1 MLIMYYLEYLSGNY
15 QAGEFVG
22 ELSSYIPLAA
32 LIVAFSAG
40 LIATLSFLFKR
51 KAVVTVDVVLR
62 KALASVLFIITAV
75 CALIPNFM
83 PVLRLEQLDLYS
95 SQAVPVVMRGAFASA
110 LFVIV
115 GLCFGM
121 LGDIWLD
128 LKYAHKEGEKRYLN
142 AGFLSFLIGHLF
154 YSLFMFIYYKPKFG
168 WIAFLS
174 GAVVVAC
181 FTAFTENLLKVKY
194 GESKKITVIYMA
206 VLGGTL
212 SLAGDCMIESG
223 FTVMSIIFFVGM
235 VFFIA
240 SDALLAGIYF
250 GNDEKTRTSR
260 LGIVLN
266 HSLYYTAQYLIA
278 VSLFFAI

>member
-1 MLIMYYLEYLSGNY
+1 MYYLEYLSGSH

-22 ELSSYIPLAA
+22 EISSYVPLIALIAA
-32 LIVAFSAG
+32 LVAG
-40 LIATLSFLFKR
+40 IAATVSFLFKR
-51 KAVVTVDVVLR
+51 KAAVTVDVVLR
-62 KALASVLFIITAV
+62 KALASILFIITAV
-75 CALIPNFM
+75 CALIM

-95 SQAVPVVMRGAFASA
+95 SQAIPVVMRGAFASA
-110 LFVIV
+110 LFVIP

-154 YSLFMFIYYKPKFG
+154 YSLFMFIYYEPKFG
-168 WIAFLS
+168 LLAFLS

-181 FTAFTENLLKVKY
+181 FTAFTENILKVKY
-194 GESKKITVIYMA
+194 GESKKITVTYMA

-223 FTVMSIIFFVGM
+223 FTIMSIIFFVGM

-260 LGIVLN
+260 TGIVLN
-266 HSLYYTAQYLIA
+266 HTLYYIAQYLIA

>member
-1 MLIMYYLEYLSGNY
+1 MYYLEYLNGNFRS
-15 QAGEFVG
+15 GEFVG
-22 ELSSYIPLAA
+22 GISSYIPLAA
-32 LIVAFSAG
+32 FIAALAAGVAATVAF
-40 LIATLSFLFKR
+40 IIKR

-75 CALIPNFM
+75 CALIPSFA
-83 PVLRLEQLDLYS
+83 PILKLEQFDLLS
-95 SQAVPVVMRGAFASA
+95 SKAVPFALKTASAGA

-168 WIAFLS
+168 WLAFLG

-181 FTAFTENLLKVKY
+181 FTAFTEDILKVKY
-194 GESKKITVIYMA
+194 GESKKITVTYMA

-223 FTVMSIIFFVGM
+223 FTYMSIIFFAGM

-250 GNDEKTRTSR
+250 GNDEKARTSR
-260 LGIVLN
+260 LSIVLN
-266 HSLYYTAQYLIA
+266 HTLYYIGQYLIA
-278 VSLFFAI
+278 ASLFFAA

>member
-1 MLIMYYLEYLSGNY
+1 MYYLEYLNGNFRD
-15 QAGEFVG
+15 GEFVG
-22 ELSSYIPLAA
+22 VISSYIPLAVFIAA
-32 LIVAFSAG
+32 LVAGVA
-40 LIATLSFLFKR
+40 ATVSFLFKR
-51 KAVVTVDVVLR
+51 KAEVTVDVVLR
-62 KALASVLFIITAV
+62 KALASILFIITAV
-75 CALIPNFM
+75 CALIPSFA
-83 PVLRLEQLDLYS
+83 PILKLEQFDLLS
-95 SQAVPVVMRGAFASA
+95 SKAVPFALKTASAGA

-168 WIAFLS
+168 WLAFLG

-181 FTAFTENLLKVKY
+181 FTAFTEDILKVKY
-194 GESKKITVIYMA
+194 GESKKITVTYMA

-212 SLAGDCMIESG
+212 LLAGDCMIESG
-223 FTVMSIIFFVGM
+223 FTYMSIIFFAGM

>member
-1 MLIMYYLEYLSGNY
+1 MYYLEYLNGNF
-15 QAGEFVG
+15 QSGEFVG
-22 ELSSYIPLAA
+22 VISSYIPLAA
-32 LIVAFSAG
+32 FIAALAAGVA
-40 LIATLSFLFKR
+40 ATVSFIIKR

-62 KALASVLFIITAV
+62 KALASILFIITAV
-75 CALIPNFM
+75 CALIPSFA
-83 PVLRLEQLDLYS
+83 PILKLEQFDLLS
-95 SQAVPVVMRGAFASA
+95 SKALPVALNAAFASV

-181 FTAFTENLLKVKY
+181 FTAFTEDILKVKY
-194 GESKKITVIYMA
+194 GESKKITVTYMA

-223 FTVMSIIFFVGM
+223 FTYMSIIFFAGM

-250 GNDEKTRTSR
+250 GNDEKARTSR
-260 LGIVLN
+260 LSIVLN
-266 HSLYYTAQYLIA
+266 HTLYYIGQYLIA
-278 VSLFFAI
+278 ASLFFAI